1 MFKKVEPTMNFVPI
15 EEKILDFWN
24 REQVFK
30 KSIENRKDAP
40 NYVFYEGPPTANG
53 LPHAGHVLTRVVKDL
68 IPRYKTMTGHRVDR
82 KAGWDT
88 HGLPVELE
96 VEKQLGISG
105 KPEIEEYGVE
115 EFIKKC
121 KASVFTYEQEWRK
134 MTERVGFWI
143 DMDDPYVTYHN
154 TYIES
159 VWWALKSIWEKGLL
173 YKGNK
178 VVPYCPRCGTSLSSH
193 EVAQG
198 YKEVEDPSI
207 FVKFPLAGEE
217 DTYFLVWTTTPWTL
231 PSNVALAVKDNYTYV
246 KVEHNGEKLILAE
259 SRLGVLDGEY
269 TLLESFPGS
278 KLASI
283 KYEPV
288 FPFFEDEK
296 DRAFYVVTADFVSL
310 DEGTGIVHIA
320 PAFGEDDSSS
330 AKNMICRLFSLS
342 TPKVNSP
349 RK

>member
-1 MFKKVEPTMNFVPI
+1 M
-15 EEKILDFWN
+15 
-24 REQVFK
+24 
-30 KSIENRKDAP
+30 
-40 NYVFYEGPPTANG
+40 
-53 LPHAGHVLTRVVKDL
+53 
-68 IPRYKTMTGHRVDR
+68 
-82 KAGWDT
+82 
-88 HGLPVELE
+88 
-96 VEKQLGISG
+96 
-105 KPEIEEYGVE
+105 
-115 EFIKKC
+115 
-121 KASVFTYEQEWRK
+121 
-134 MTERVGFWI
+134 
-143 DMDDPYVTYHN
+143 
-154 TYIES
+154 
-159 VWWALKSIWEKGLL
+159 
-173 YKGNK
+173 
-178 VVPYCPRCGTSLSSH
+178 PRCGTSLSSH

-310 DEGTGIVHIA
+310 DEGTGIVHSSC
-320 PAFGEDDSSS
+320 FGEDDSLIGQ
-330 AKNMICRLFSLS
+330 KYDCRLFSLS